1 MMFREAST
9 YFQHFRTVIKKLQ
22 RLMKDYEDVT
32 LSVHTLLESRVPRLY
47 TVESDGSVG
56 AEWLDGDVLLGSGI
70 RLDRLMTSSHSLQS
84 RMSEEVISTIQQW
97 FKSYDRCK
105 ALLGELSELKFELD
119 SRKRT
124 VLSLNGKKMEAED
137 KLLKTEQKSK
147 MKVQQSM
154 KGEQSQ
160 KKVELKSMKTGGS
173 TREAQLSSTEAKLKH
188 KERKLELCL
197 ADFQSKEEELNQAMR
212 ALLSEV
218 RILAENIGHVFQILS
233 DAPND
238 VHRAFNAGMTSSI
251 HPSVHIKPKFNKR
264 ESTETESTTVG
275 NDNTN
280 PFLTTA

>member
-1 MMFREAST
+1 M
-9 YFQHFRTVIKKLQ
+9 
-22 RLMKDYEDVT
+22 
-32 LSVHTLLESRVPRLY
+32 
-47 TVESDGSVG
+47 
-56 AEWLDGDVLLGSGI
+56 
-70 RLDRLMTSSHSLQS
+70 
-84 RMSEEVISTIQQW
+84 
-97 FKSYDRCK
+97 
-105 ALLGELSELKFELD
+105 GELSELKFELD

-124 VLSLNGKKMEAED
+124 VLTLNGKKTEAED
-137 KLLKTEQKSK
+137 KLLRLEEKSRKMVEQSTTGEKST
-147 MKVQQSM
+147 
-154 KGEQSQ
+154 KGEQSL
-160 KKVELKSMKTGGS
+160 KKVEIKIMKTGGS
-173 TREAQLSSTEAKLKH
+173 IREAQLSSTEAKLKH

-197 ADFQSKEEELNQAMR
+197 TDFQSKEEELNQAMR